1 MDRQKSSRPFR
12 CVRSSSAF
20 AHLVTCILSVA
31 LAGGQ
36 TRGDMRPAE
45 QVFKNVQVL
54 KGIPA
59 DEFMSTMG
67 FFSASLGISCGDCH
81 TAESGGDWTKYA
93 DDSDRKRRTRAMI
106 GMVNLMNK
114 NFFGGQRVLTC
125 YTCHRGST
133 TPETTP
139 DLTQFYSTLRYRE
152 PDRFVSP
159 FPAAPDAE
167 QVLDKYIQAIGGA
180 EKIAGLTSI
189 AAKGTFQTYGV
200 PKKYPLEM
208 FAKAPGQR
216 TVIVHGLAGGDSID
230 TYDGREA
237 WTVAPAVLTPLP
249 LQERTGGEVE
259 SAKLTAALTF
269 PGQIKRLLQQW
280 RVGPPA
286 VIDDR
291 DVTLVQGTMNGRF
304 PVNLYF
310 DDESALLS
318 RTVAYADS
326 PVGLAPMQVDYGDY
340 REIGGIKVPLKTVV
354 TWLDGR
360 STIQLMDVQ
369 LNVAIEASRFARPAT
384 SRGAAVR

>member
-1 MDRQKSSRPFR
+1 MNRNLT
-12 CVRSSSAF
+12 C
-20 AHLVTCILSVA
+20 LVTCVLSVA
-31 LAGGQ
+31 AAHAQ
-36 TRGDMRPAE
+36 APHDTRPAE
-45 QVFKNVQVL
+45 QVFKNVQAL

-67 FFSASLGISCGDCH
+67 FFSASLGISCVDCH
-81 TAESGGDWTKYA
+81 TAASGGDWAKYA
-93 DDSDRKRRTRAMI
+93 DDTDRKRRTRGMI
-106 GMVNLMNK
+106 AMVNLMNK

-139 DLTQFYSTLRYRE
+139 DLTQFYATLRYRE
-152 PDRFVSP
+152 PDRMVNP
-159 FPAAPDAE
+159 FPNSPEPE

-180 EKIAGLTSI
+180 EKLAGLTSL

-200 PKKYPLEM
+200 PTKYSLEM
-208 FAKAPGQR
+208 FAKAPAQR
-216 TVIVHGLAGGDSID
+216 TVIVHDLAGGESID

-237 WTVAPAVLTPLP
+237 WVVSPPDLSPLP
-249 LQERTGGEVE
+249 VVERTGGEVDG
-259 SAKLTAALTF
+259 AKLTAALTF
-269 PGQIKRLLQQW
+269 PGQIKQLLRQW

-291 DVTLVQGTMNGRF
+291 DMTLVQGTMNGRF

-310 DDESALLS
+310 DDETALLT

-326 PVGLAPMQVDYGDY
+326 PVGLDPMQVDYSDY
-340 REIGGIKVPLKTVV
+340 RDLAGVKVPFKVVV

-360 STIQLMDVQ
+360 SIIQLTDVQ
-369 LNVAIEASRFARPAT
+369 VNVPIDASKFVRPA
-384 SRGAAVR
+384 VR

>member
-1 MDRQKSSRPFR
+1 MATKSKLASLLA
-12 CVRSSSAF
+12 CA
-20 AHLVTCILSVA
+20 LSVA
-31 LAGGQ
+31 AARGQ
-36 TRGDMRPAE
+36 TRGDTRPAD

-67 FFSASLGISCGDCH
+67 FFSASLGISCADCH
-81 TAESGGDWTKYA
+81 TLESGGDWAKYA

-114 NFFGGQRVLTC
+114 SFFGGQRVLTC

-159 FPAAPDAE
+159 FPGAPGAE

-208 FAKAPGQR
+208 FAKAPDQR
-216 TVIVHGLAGGDSID
+216 TVIVHELAGGDSID

-259 SAKLTAALTF
+259 GAKLTATLTF

-286 VIDDR
+286 FIDDR

-326 PVGLAPMQVDYGDY
+326 PVGLAPMQVDYSDY
-340 REIGGIKVPLKTVV
+340 RDIAGIKLPFKTVA

-360 STIQLMDVQ
+360 TTVQLTDVQ
-369 LNVAIEASRFARPAT
+369 LNVAVDASRFARPAAPG
-384 SRGAAVR
+384 GAAVR